1 MRKTASSDIRL
12 NTVPVSPDFEALSHV
27 SIRRLMASSS
37 CSIFLSLDEAYYL
50 LLIQVK
56 SAYSCHLFVSI
67 VCKSSAHKHK
77 SQGSASLETRVRSGD
92 QVDAESE
99 RQQFVGP

>member
-12 NTVPVSPDFEALSHV
+12 STVSVSPDFEALSQV
-27 SIRRLMASSS
+27 SIKRLIASSS
-37 CSIFLSLDEAYYL
+37 CSIFLSLDDAYYL

-67 VCKSSAHKHK
+67 VCKSP
-77 SQGSASLETRVRSGD
+77 GSRNIKAALGMAQQLARGRSETLTPYPNG
-92 QVDAESE
+92 Q
-99 RQQFVGP
+99 